1 MAFHMYHKVKRVL
14 KINIYQLA
22 CIKQHVLA
30 LENFTNNDQ
39 QLNTHDFL
47 IKFNL
52 SIWYIDFVMA
62 TYIING
68 HVC

>member
-52 SIWYIDFVMA
+52 SI
-62 TYIING
+62 
-68 HVC
+68 